1 MRKLIKSRSVG
12 YYSLLTPGI
21 RVVSTTPSMS
31 VYTENYRFVNTIRIN
46 IAEQK
51 LYLCDEDGGVLSE
64 YPVSTSKYGTGNAD
78 GSNQTPLGLHRIKD
92 KIGGAMPV
100 NEVFIGREPQGTLQE
115 CIERGAELPED
126 VITSRILWLE
136 GMEPGRN
143 RGGYVD
149 SYQRYI
155 YIHGTS
161 DEENIGRPAS
171 IGCIRMRNNDIVEL
185 YRLVDT
191 GSEVM
196 IEE

>member
-1 MRKLIKSRSVG
+1 MNS
-12 YYSLLTPGI
+12 I
-21 RVVSTTPSMS
+21 RVS
-31 VYTENYRFVNTIRIN
+31 
-46 IAEQK
+46 IADQK
-51 LYLCDEDGGVLSE
+51 LYLCDTDGSELSE
-64 YPVSTSKYGTGNAD
+64 YPVSTSKFGAGNAD
-78 GSNQTPLGLHRIKD
+78 GSNQTPLGLHRIAD

-100 NEVFIGREPQGTLQE
+100 NEVFIGRVPQGSLEE
-115 CIERGAELPED
+115 CIERGAELPDD

-161 DEENIGRPAS
+161 DEDNIGTPAS

-185 YRLVDT
+185 YRLVDI
-191 GSEVM
+191 GSEVL
-196 IEE
+196 IEA